1 MCGQRNFAVL
11 ILQIALDTK
20 ITCLQN
26 RYISIAKTYI
36 LGAES
41 LDFIV
46 SKWHQV
52 SQGDREITNGH
63 GIIHIVR
70 PVLLTLALVRE

>member
-1 MCGQRNFAVL
+1 MCGQQNFAVL
-11 ILQIALDTK
+11 ILQMALDAK

-36 LGAES
+36 LGTES

-52 SQGDREITNGH
+52 SQGDR
-63 GIIHIVR
+63 
-70 PVLLTLALVRE
+70 